1 MAPHDN
7 MTTITPPSGSRQPAT
22 PSTSVSSVRAI
33 VSWLEKSGGN
43 EGVANR
49 AGGSVRGK
57 ITTGRV
63 AAAHFPTPSPEWR
76 PPGSSRPAVVANE
89 SSIIKD
95 DGQTTNRTTE
105 NGPNMMPENVSEIH
119 TIFQEKVQE
128 NTAEKGVGNVAVAP
142 VTAFGKALE
151 SISAK
156 RPTIVD
162 ASPSLSPV
170 SPPIKFSQTKR
181 TLFPRNASLVRHI
194 NTSSTASL
202 PTSSFD
208 RDGPIAS
215 PVTPTTPCW
224 RHRQFAEDHR
234 DRSALVRASA
244 SLPAMPP
251 TPTTPRTATPAT
263 PMRAPAEY
271 SETPEDYSLTLLRY
285 KAYFERPL
293 ARSLAGEDEVDD
305 KCNSDGGCTKKKG
318 DVPTEA
324 TVVDEQEAC
333 HCITRR
339 QSGDVEAF
347 WVPVRQYLLI
357 TDEELY
363 ES

>member
-1 MAPHDN
+1 MALHDN

-33 VSWLEKSGGN
+33 VSWLEKSGRS
-43 EGVANR
+43 EDVANR
-49 AGGSVRGK
+49 TGGSVRGK
-57 ITTGRV
+57 IATGRV
-63 AAAHFPTPSPEWR
+63 AAAHFPTPSPDCR

-105 NGPNMMPENVSEIH
+105 NRLNKMPENVSEIH
-119 TIFQEKVQE
+119 TICQEKVQE
-128 NTAEKGVGNVAVAP
+128 NTAGKGVGNVAVAP

-151 SISAK
+151 SISVKMLTKA
-156 RPTIVD
+156 D
-162 ASPSLSPV
+162 ASLSPNPA
-170 SPPIKFSQTKR
+170 SPPVTFSQTKH
-181 TLFPRNASLVRHI
+181 TLFPRNASPVRRI
-194 NTSSTASL
+194 NTASTASL

-224 RHRQFAEDHR
+224 RRRQFAEDHC

-251 TPTTPRTATPAT
+251 TPTTPTTPTPAT

-305 KCNSDGGCTKKKG
+305 KCNSGGGCTKKKG
-318 DVPTEA
+318 GVPTEA
-324 TVVDEQEAC
+324 TVADGQAC
-333 HCITRR
+333 HCIPRR